1 MLTCNAVGLCGGTP
15 GDWLRLFSRLTQ
27 ADNRKREPV
36 RCATLRHAPTD
47 LPANYILA
55 HYITWLFAIIFKWN
69 GRAARTRRRRRP
81 AAASSLLAYPLRNKA
96 ICSNT
101 NCSRLRERE
110 REESTLFFFF
120 FFLVLRCNHDEES
133 FEFVLSSSCFIKEF
147 RISLNFFKNRRT
159 MFIWIVI
166 SFRNES
172 KMTDSSYCE
181 VYKILWTRG
190 VHYHVCSRIILGE
203 VRLYIRA
210 TTLRDK
216 DRPVCTSVITRD
228 ECNQCRS
235 IALTPPLFFLF
246 FHPLR
251 FLSRFENF
259 TIFMPIHF
267 GSRSEILFEDGLIHI
282 DDLRV
287 RIVFHSNSRSKN
299 WSAIVRC
306 IKREPR
312 SRGRNVSCLC

>member
-120 FFLVLRCNHDEES
+120 FFGPSMQSRWGIIRVRVIVVVFHQ
-133 FEFVLSSSCFIKEF
+133 
-147 RISLNFFKNRRT
+147 RISDLVEFF
-159 MFIWIVI
+159 
-166 SFRNES
+166 
-172 KMTDSSYCE
+172 
-181 VYKILWTRG
+181 
-190 VHYHVCSRIILGE
+190 
-203 VRLYIRA
+203 
-210 TTLRDK
+210 
-216 DRPVCTSVITRD
+216 
-228 ECNQCRS
+228 
-235 IALTPPLFFLF
+235 
-246 FHPLR
+246 
-251 FLSRFENF
+251 
-259 TIFMPIHF
+259 
-267 GSRSEILFEDGLIHI
+267 
-282 DDLRV
+282 
-287 RIVFHSNSRSKN
+287 
-299 WSAIVRC
+299 
-306 IKREPR
+306 
-312 SRGRNVSCLC
+312 

>member
-120 FFLVLRCNHDEES
+120 FWSFDAITMRNH
-133 FEFVLSSSCFIKEF
+133 SSSCY
-147 RISLNFFKNRRT
+147 RRRVSSKN
-159 MFIWIVI
+159 
-166 SFRNES
+166 
-172 KMTDSSYCE
+172 
-181 VYKILWTRG
+181 
-190 VHYHVCSRIILGE
+190 
-203 VRLYIRA
+203 
-210 TTLRDK
+210 
-216 DRPVCTSVITRD
+216 
-228 ECNQCRS
+228 
-235 IALTPPLFFLF
+235 
-246 FHPLR
+246 
-251 FLSRFENF
+251 
-259 TIFMPIHF
+259 F
-267 GSRSEILFEDGLIHI
+267 GSRWIFLKTGEQCLFEL
-282 DDLRV
+282 
-287 RIVFHSNSRSKN
+287 
-299 WSAIVRC
+299 
-306 IKREPR
+306 
-312 SRGRNVSCLC
+312 